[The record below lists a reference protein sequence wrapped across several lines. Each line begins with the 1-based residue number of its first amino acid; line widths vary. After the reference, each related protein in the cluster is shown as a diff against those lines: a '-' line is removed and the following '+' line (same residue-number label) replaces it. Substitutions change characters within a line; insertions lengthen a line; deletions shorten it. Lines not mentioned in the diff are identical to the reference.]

1 MRFVRPLFALAA
13 LCAAAAC
20 ADGASRITAPEAPSR
35 DVQAG
40 GGLMGSGTASD
51 GGWVGSGNAA
61 PAPGD
66 TTGRGGTWIGS
77 GN

>member
-13 LCAAAAC
+13 LCAATAC
-20 ADGASRITAPEAPSR
+20 ASSITAPEAPSR
-35 DVQAG
+35 NAEG
-40 GGLMGSGTASD
+40 GGLMGSGTVVSTSEG
-51 GGWVGSGNAA
+51 GGWAGSGNAA

-66 TTGRGGTWIGS
+66 TTGRGGGWIGS